1 MGCYYPIP
9 CPTRQD
15 ELLAK
20 MGKKYPS
27 KMMVFSTII
36 CRRREIFVPLH
47 CRWGWTTERRRQRK
61 ISFRCTKFFSLP
73 RA

>member
-1 MGCYYPIP
+1 MG
-9 CPTRQD
+9 
-15 ELLAK
+15 E
-20 MGKKYPS
+20 KYTS

-36 CRRREIFVPLH
+36 YRGREFFVHLH
-47 CRWGWTTERRRQRK
+47 CRWGWTTERRRQWK

>member
-15 ELLAK
+15 DLLAK
-20 MGKKYPS
+20 MGEKYPS

-47 CRWGWTTERRRQRK
+47 CQKERWNLGAGHQEFAFRPGK
-61 ISFRCTKFFSLP
+61 IYGLP